1 MLESKYVTLITEL
14 LSLKEIIKE
23 MESDMKQSDH
33 DMRWYLSELFKRI
46 SITDEE
52 KFIKISGMQGHLT
65 TTAKKKELQ
74 KYQNKTIDNQFNIDD
89 DLNQSENKSNKKT
102 VNKKWA
108 KDLYRKSVK
117 RCHPD
122 LVKHA
127 DADYKEEL
135 TNIYKEITE
144 AYNQS
149 YLDDLMVYCFK
160 VFVKPDSVIEEQINI
175 LNISK
180 KIMSDTIT
188 TIKKDTR
195 YVWSKLTQEER
206 ELFVVNYLRQQGIE
220 ISDKNIIKEVIRS
233 KPKKRKFGERPTNIM
248 KKRVKNKK

>member
-1 MLESKYVTLITEL
+1 MLESKYVTLVTEL
-14 LSLKEIIKE
+14 LSLKEIINE
-23 MESDMKQSDH
+23 MESDIKKSDH

-46 SITDEE
+46 SIPDEE
-52 KFIKISGMQGHLT
+52 KFIKISGMHGLLT
-65 TTAKKKELQ
+65 TTSKKKELS
-74 KYQNKTIDNQFNIDD
+74 KVQNENFSDQFDVD
-89 DLNQSENKSNKKT
+89 DLVHSESASNKKT

-127 DADYKEEL
+127 DSDYKEEL
-135 TNIYKEITE
+135 TNIYKDITE

-149 YLDDLMVYCFK
+149 YLDDLMVFCFK
-160 VFVKPDSVIEEQINI
+160 VFVKPDNVIEEQINI
-175 LNISK
+175 LNASK
-180 KIMSDTIT
+180 KIMSNTIA

-195 YVWSKLTQEER
+195 YLWSKLTQEER

-220 ISDKNIIKEVIRS
+220 ISDENIIKEVIRS